1 VTHRAHRS
9 SLLLVLA
16 LLASSASAGVVE
28 TFNSLLERA
37 RSEKKDL
44 FMVVVTPVE
53 GAQPFA
59 ELLASE
65 QMKDVYQDR
74 FLAFPILLTGL
85 QKMSPAER
93 TNLAALL
100 ELYQAE
106 PGPHPVFVFLRA
118 DGVAYH
124 VARPTLS
131 PEGSVDVTLR
141 MMTEFFAEDALKA
154 ARQRKAAFGT
164 VVDTMAL
171 RPPEVAA
178 RELSGLLEK
187 LPGELRR
194 LPEGKHALKTLLS
207 HLEGSTDPSLVALRE
222 KWQPLALH
230 DAHQALLWQVRRLAW
245 AANIPSAVNTAEDL
259 CRTSRDPEMQREGC
273 LSGVHL
279 LVSINRPGA
288 LSKALE
294 LLKLAKEA
302 AVALGER
309 ATAPDSVTGLPGAS
323 PSQIEDTYRQVDEAR
338 ARLLGATAKTIQL
351 DGSPEQAV
359 GPPASP

>member
-1 VTHRAHRS
+1 VTHRARRS
-9 SLLLVLA
+9 SLLLALA
-16 LLASSASAGVVE
+16 LVASSASAGVVE
-28 TFNSLLERA
+28 TFNALLERA
-37 RSEKKDL
+37 RGEKKDV

-85 QKMSPAER
+85 QKMTPAER
-93 TNLAALL
+93 TNMAALL

-124 VARPTLS
+124 VVRPTLS
-131 PEGSVDVTLR
+131 PDGPVDVTLR
-141 MMTEFFAEDALKA
+141 MMTEFFAEGPLKE

-194 LPEGKHALKTLLS
+194 LPEGKRALGALLS

-230 DAHQALLWQVRRLAW
+230 DAQQAMLWQVRRLAW
-245 AANIPSAVNTAEDL
+245 ATDVQGAVNTAEEL

-279 LVSINRPGA
+279 LVSVNRPGA
-288 LSKALE
+288 LSKAIE

-302 AVALGER
+302 AIALGER
-309 ATAPDSVTGLPGAS
+309 ATDPDPVTGLPGAS
-323 PSQIEDTYRQVDEAR
+323 ASQIEQTRHQVEDAR
-338 ARLLGATAKTIQL
+338 TRLLGGTPRTLEL
-351 DGSPEQAV
+351 DPSSFEGITT
-359 GPPASP
+359 PASP